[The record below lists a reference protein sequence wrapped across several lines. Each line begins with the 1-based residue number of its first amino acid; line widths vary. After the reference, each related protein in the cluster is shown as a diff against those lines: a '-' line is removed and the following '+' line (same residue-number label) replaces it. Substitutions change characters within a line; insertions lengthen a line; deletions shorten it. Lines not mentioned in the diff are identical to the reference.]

1 MKVDDAFDAELTD
14 DGIRQAKVAGAT
26 EIVRAR
32 GANIELIVSSPL
44 TRCLHTGALVFAD
57 QVKDDKI
64 PKLVCDDLREI
75 SGWLVNAK
83 RRRRSELEAK
93 WTGWDFKSLT
103 EEDELWEEDRL
114 EDDESV
120 VARINS
126 ALKMISELPQSNI
139 AVVAHGGL
147 FRKMTE
153 SVVTKGE
160 ISRFNNCELKT
171 CTFDVD
177 AFGNFVLEEIEC

>member
-1 MKVDDAFDAELTD
+1 M
-14 DGIRQAKVAGAT
+14 
-26 EIVRAR
+26 
-32 GANIELIVSSPL
+32 
-44 TRCLHTGALVFAD
+44 
-57 QVKDDKI
+57 
-64 PKLVCDDLREI
+64 
-75 SGWLVNAK
+75 
-83 RRRRSELEAK
+83 
-93 WTGWDFKSLT
+93 T

-147 FRKMTE
+147 FRKMTG